1 MSQNNHSNIDLVK
14 LDIEGAGIDV
24 IDNFVSQ
31 NIFPKQIIAEFEYSE
46 NEYIDQKIF

>member
-31 NIFPKQIIAEFEYSE
+31 KFFLNK
-46 NEYIDQKIF
+46 